1 MSDPGRLTIDVS
13 HGPDGDTASSLWGGL
28 SKHLIASFYPVS
40 KASNGVW
47 SKPDAAATV
56 KAPLTE
62 ASMEVALN
70 WHSPFENMGAE
81 AKAPMLAAMLQSG
94 AIAPVAQALVTGAP
108 AGGVVAGLAE
118 GAQSALS
125 GMQGRTGITK
135 LNSTQVFS
143 GMPPAKLQVTV
154 LLRAWSDPLR
164 EVETPFNQ
172 LMDWALPMML
182 SPDDPLAMAIKCLAK
197 GVTGGFG
204 SFADAAKGAVDVLM
218 PSKAP
223 VCVAMRYKGRIYSPL
238 VIEAITDPIG
248 SNVDASGRYVEK
260 LFSMTL
266 CTLTA
271 IDRQDWAGMATS
283 L

>member
-1 MSDPGRLTIDVS
+1 MADRLTIDVS

-70 WHSPFENMGAE
+70 WHSPFEHMGAE

-94 AIAPVAQALVTGAP
+94 AIQPLAAAVVTGAP
-108 AGGVVAGLAE
+108 PGGVVAGLAAQ
-118 GAQSALS
+118 AQSALT
-125 GMQGRTGITK
+125 GLQGRTGITK

-154 LLRAWSDPLR
+154 LLRAWSDPKR
-164 EVETPFNQ
+164 EVEDPFNQ
-172 LMDWALPMML
+172 LMQWALPVELSADGSILSRAINML
-182 SPDDPLAMAIKCLAK
+182 SS
-197 GVTGGFG
+197 G
-204 SFADAAKGAVDVLM
+204 SFTVQGAVDVLM